1 MKKIVVGF
9 LIGVILFFDASAQK
23 KPLDHTVYD
32 SWQRI
37 GERLISPDGNWAV
50 FVIELQEG
58 DPTLII
64 RSLLDKKEIAYPRG
78 TSPQLSFNGRFLIF
92 KIRPTY
98 AALREARIRKKKPED
113 LPKDSLCIA

>member
-78 TSPQLSFNGRFLIF
+78 T
-92 KIRPTY
+92 
-98 AALREARIRKKKPED
+98 
-113 LPKDSLCIA
+113 